1 MDTLLTAFIAVT
13 AAAVVLQ
20 MFILFGMFIA
30 IRKLAARIEGLA
42 DKAEDTTA
50 VVQTRVLPLL
60 ENAKS
65 VGEDIKSL
73 VATSRP
79 KVETI
84 VGDLSEISTTA
95 KSSAQRLQVTLD
107 DAIDRTR
114 LQIIRGDELLTRT
127 MNNLEETSQKV
138 QQSVMSPVRQ
148 ASGLAHAISTG
159 FSVYFNQQRRR
170 RNGGPSE
177 EMFI

>member
-42 DKAEDTTA
+42 DKVEDTTS
-50 VVQTRVLPLL
+50 VVQVRVLPLL
-60 ENAKS
+60 ENAKD
-65 VGEDIKSL
+65 VGEDIKTL
-73 VATSRP
+73 VANSRP

-84 VGDLSEISTTA
+84 VSNLSEISTTA
-95 KSSAQRLQVTLD
+95 KASVERVQVTMN

-114 LQIIRGDELLTRT
+114 LQIIRGDEILTRT
-127 MNNLEETSQKV
+127 MNRVEETSEKV
-138 QQSVMSPVRQ
+138 QQSVMSPMRQ
-148 ASGLAHAISTG
+148 VSGLAHAISAG
-159 FSVYFNQQRRR
+159 FSTYFNQQRRR